1 MKSKNP
7 GAPHSATSRRERR
20 QREAIE
26 RQAVRDARSTK
37 EQLALIAKRRG
48 ESKKERRRLA
58 RKVGR

>member
-26 RQAVRDARSTK
+26 RQAVHARSTK